1 MSDTEKLLGRLGD
14 LSRLSDGWDGEGSV
28 SINKEIVEFTRRVI
42 RLAKESVLKGWLVF
56 PDSRGY
62 LYLDYTNG
70 KDIAGMTIAVQG
82 MTAFVKRNGILRKY
96 TYSKLDEKDV
106 LNLLEE
112 VHGKINVGN
121 CR

>member
-112 VHGKINVGN
+112 VHG
-121 CR
+121 